1 VGKHWREYLNE
12 NTTKSATKTKKNN
25 EWDNEKIQK
34 IGKSK
39 RSSKGRTTDDW
50 YVWQLLNL
58 PKPTHDSHFSEN
70 SSADLRNKILSQK
83 LMRGRVIEVHK
94 RNIFV
99 AEEPEGKEL
108 DTGLLWLCS
117 VAKRHF
123 QRSHKERNFVVVGD
137 RVLFQAD
144 SAVEFNSNEEPVGTD
159 LPRGVIQHTFER
171 HSQISRQDPL
181 NPEWQHV
188 MLANI
193 DLVCITASVLNPE
206 VRWGL
211 IDRFLVQIEEQ
222 KVPVV
227 IVLNKIDLLEKDP
240 QASEQFI
247 AQYRKR
253 VKIYQEIGYEVLEIC
268 ALKPKKTPDTIKRL
282 KELVKGKL
290 IGLCGHSGVGKSSL
304 INLFKPEFEQ
314 IVDENPDIFYKGR
327 HTTTYNSL
335 LKLNSGGYAID
346 TPGIRSL
353 GLESFEPIFLSSC
366 FPEFRPYKCK
376 YRECSH
382 ILEPECG
389 VLEALHNGKISQERY
404 RSYVGLLK
412 GKSFREGD
420 GYELQANE
428 IADLKAREQ
437 HRDENPIPNK
447 NFSAEEENFSA
458 EENFKKDAEHE

>member
-1 VGKHWREYLNE
+1 L
-12 NTTKSATKTKKNN
+12 
-25 EWDNEKIQK
+25 
-34 IGKSK
+34 
-39 RSSKGRTTDDW
+39 
-50 YVWQLLNL
+50 
-58 PKPTHDSHFSEN
+58 DSHFTKEQNETLLERMSSE
-70 SSADLRNKILSQK
+70 K

-99 AEEPEGKEL
+99 AEEPEGKAL

-144 SAVEFNSNEEPVGTD
+144 ENVEFDANNEPVGSD
-159 LPRGVIQHTFER
+159 LPAGVIQHAFER
-171 HSQISRQDPL
+171 HSQVARQDPL

-227 IVLNKIDLLEKDP
+227 IVLNKIDLLETDS
-240 QASEQFI
+240 QATENFLQ
-247 AQYRKR
+247 QYKKR
-253 VKIYQEIGYEVLEIC
+253 LNIYREIGYEVLEIC
-268 ALKPKKTPDTIKRL
+268 ALKPKRTPDAVKRL

-290 IGLCGHSGVGKSSL
+290 VGLCGHSGVGKSSL
-304 INLFKPEFEQ
+304 VNLFRPEFEQ

-335 LKLNSGGYAID
+335 LKLGSGGYAID

-353 GLESFEPIFLSSC
+353 GLQLFEPIFLSSC
-366 FPEFRPYKCK
+366 FPEFRPFKCK

-382 ILEPECG
+382 TSEPECG
-389 VLEALHNGKISQERY
+389 ILKALQEGKISAERY
-404 RSYVGLLK
+404 RSYLGLLK

-420 GYELQANE
+420 GFESQAGE

-437 HRDENPIPNK
+437 HRDQEANGNAQSGADK
-447 NFSAEEENFSA
+447 
-458 EENFKKDAEHE
+458 HE